1 MVITTVVQSRD
12 RLVSDLVSPLLD
24 GLNSVLDDGSLSHSP
39 DGRESVGG
47 SLRKAKAVSDGDSG
61 VWGGDGSSNGSS
73 NSSGGN
79 SGGSN
84 GSNGTH
90 TVSGVGKRSSAG
102 GRVGSSESSVG
113 VSVSQTVSSEQ
124 LRGCGLG
131 RGTSNG
137 KGENDKSEH
146 GAECWLGSEE
156 LTPPC

>member
-12 RLVSDLVSPLLD
+12 CLVSDLVSPLLD
-24 GLNSVLDDGSLSHSP
+24 GLNSVLNDGSLSHSP

-47 SLRKAKAVSDGDSG
+47 SLRKAKTVSDGDSA
-61 VWGGDGSSNGSS
+61 VRGGDSSSNG
-73 NSSGGN
+73 SGGN

-84 GSNGTH
+84 GSNGSN
-90 TVSGVGKRSSAG
+90 TVSGVGKRSSVS

-131 RGTSNG
+131 RGN
-137 KGENDKSEH
+137 
-146 GAECWLGSEE
+146 
-156 LTPPC
+156 